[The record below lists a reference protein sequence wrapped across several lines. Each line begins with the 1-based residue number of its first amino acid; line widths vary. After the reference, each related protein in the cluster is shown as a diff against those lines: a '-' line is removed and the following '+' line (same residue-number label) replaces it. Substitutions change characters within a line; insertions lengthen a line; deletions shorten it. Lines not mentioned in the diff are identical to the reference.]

1 MIQKPSASNRT
12 MSSRLRR
19 TLASVA
25 VAYAL
30 TAAAAARDPAPVDSP
45 PIGAAPGGHA
55 DAARARESV
64 HRGDFLPLE
73 RIAADATHRYPGRIV
88 EVELEGDEYEIE
100 LLTDD
105 GVRVELEYDARTGE
119 LLEVEYD
126 D

>member
-1 MIQKPSASNRT
+1 MIHTPS
-12 MSSRLRR
+12 SSGRSVTRRLRYAIVSSVVAAA
-19 TLASVA
+19 LIASA
-25 VAYAL
+25 VARA
-30 TAAAAARDPAPVDSP
+30 PAPVDSTP
-45 PIGAAPGGHA
+45 NSAAPGGHA

-73 RIAADATHRYPGRIV
+73 RIAADATQRYPGRIV

-100 LLTDD
+100 LLTAD